1 MADCTERNRCY
12 IADRGGQVIL
22 GEVPATLIQW
32 GRVRDDISTARVV
45 AQDIGLE
52 CRRLLANTEP
62 VRHEL
67 LIYRGGDRVWEGPIT
82 RIADSTNGQVELN
95 ARDVCQW
102 LEWAIYFSGY
112 DDRYPNC
119 RQVTERVEIMFERQ
133 LERFEQLEPPIN
145 VLQHAHIVHSPD
157 GPRQCRELLKHQK
170 TCWEELESFARY
182 SGIDYTT
189 VGRRIAVLDT
199 HEPLG
204 RTQTATAADFLGDLA
219 VSAYGLEF
227 ATFVSATDGEGHYG
241 WVGGNDPYY
250 GRVEKLYT
258 VREEGDSATDS
269 TEPPSRQALID
280 SAERQLEGRNPV
292 PVLARVPDNTSVNP
306 NSDVLGINN
315 LVPCVRIPLRVD
327 LTLRTLSQVQKLD
340 TVTVVED
347 ASGEDIRVTMSPAP
361 EEESFPEG
369 DDLTDPESGEPV

>member
-1 MADCTERNRCY
+1 MADCTERNRAY
-12 IADRGGQVIL
+12 VADRGGGVIL

-32 GRVRDDISTARVV
+32 NRTRDDISTARVV
-45 AQDIGLE
+45 AQDINLE
-52 CRRLLANTEP
+52 CRRLLASTEP

-67 LIYRGGDRVWEGPIT
+67 VIFRGDERAWEGPIT
-82 RIADSTNGQVELN
+82 RIADSTNGQVEIN
-95 ARDVCQW
+95 ARDVAQW

-119 RQVTERVEIMFERQ
+119 RQVTERVEIMFNRQ
-133 LERFEQLEPPIN
+133 FARFEALDPPIN
-145 VLQHAHIVHSPD
+145 VLDHAYIVHTND
-157 GPRQCRELLKHQK
+157 GPRECRELLKHQK
-170 TCWEELESFARY
+170 TCWEELDSFARY
-182 SGIDYTT
+182 SGIDYTV
-189 VGRRIAVLDT
+189 VGRRIVVLDT

-241 WVGGNDPYY
+241 WTGGNDPYY

-258 VREEGDSATDS
+258 IREEGESAS
-269 TEPPSRQALID
+269 ESSEPPSRESLID

-292 PVLARVPDNTSVNP
+292 PVLVRVPDNTSVDP
-306 NSDVLGINN
+306 GSEVLSINN
-315 LVPCVRIPLRVD
+315 LVPCVRIPLRVE

-340 TVTVVED
+340 NLTVVED
-347 ASGEDIRVTMSPAP
+347 AAGEDIRVTMSPAP
-361 EEESFPEG
+361 EAETFPEG
-369 DDLTDPESGEPV
+369 DDISDGEDGEPT